1 MPVPVS
7 FRRLCYPI
15 GGVSA
20 AILWRLELVF
30 GLFELG
36 KVPEE
41 VMQVVDFKQ
50 IRHMAECGLNGYKIE
65 LIQRPSMAGGTG
77 LNG

>member
-15 GGVSA
+15 GSVSA

-30 GLFELG
+30 RVFELG
-36 KVPEE
+36 EAPDIA
-41 VMQVVDFKQ
+41 MQVVDFQ
-50 IRHMAECGLNGYKIE
+50 GVRQMAECGLNGYKIE
-65 LIQRPSMAGGTG
+65 LIQRDA
-77 LNG
+77 

>member
-30 GLFELG
+30 RLFELG
-36 KVPEE
+36 EAPEKM
-41 VMQVVDFKQ
+41 MQVIDFQQ
-50 IRHMAECGLNGYKIE
+50 IRQMAECGLNGYKIE
-65 LIQRPSMAGGTG
+65 LIQRSGMAGGTG

>member
-1 MPVPVS
+1 MSVPVL

-30 GLFELG
+30 RLFELG
-36 KVPEE
+36 KAPEE
-41 VMQVVDFKQ
+41 VMQVLDLKQ
-50 IRHMAECGLNGYKIE
+50 FRHMAECGLNGYKIE
-65 LIQRPSMAGGTG
+65 LIQRPEHAAGTG
-77 LNG
+77 LR